1 MKKIFLIVFC
11 LILNM
16 LLNMFPAHAVGNNP
30 SNIYEVNSGDTLPGL
45 ANKFDTSVEELK
57 VTNGLQSNIL
67 LAGQKLWVPM
77 MYKVV
82 AGDTLKEISLENN
95 SSVDTI
101 KTINGLSSEQIHVG
115 QILKITPK
123 KMTMQ
128 GQYILMTKEEFGDWL
143 FHNRFTRKISLI
155 QQHHTWL
162 PSYKQFYGS
171 NHFKMLM
178 SMENYHVNK
187 MGWKNIAQN
196 ITTFPDGKIAV
207 SRPFDIAPEGSIGNE
222 ANSVGIAIENVGNFD
237 IGHDVMS
244 EEQKETIVYI
254 TALLCI
260 KFGLTPSIDSITY
273 HHWWHY
279 RTKERVLDN
288 SKEYEVKTC
297 PGTGFFGG
305 NSTIS
310 AKTYFY
316 PLVSR
321 KMQEISASMH

>member
-1 MKKIFLIVFC
+1 MKKFFLIVFS

-16 LLNMFPAHAVGNNP
+16 LLNIYPAHAVDSNQ
-30 SNIYEVNSGDTLPGL
+30 SNIYEVKSGDTLPGL
-45 ANKFDTSVEELK
+45 ANKYDTSVEELK
-57 VTNGLQSNIL
+57 VTNGLQSNTL
-67 LAGQKLWVPM
+67 FVGQKLWVPV
-77 MYKVV
+77 MYQVV
-82 AGDTLKEISLENN
+82 AGDTLREISSAYNA
-95 SSVDTI
+95 SVDTI
-101 KTINGLSSEQIHVG
+101 KTINGLSSDRIHIG

-128 GQYILMTKEEFGDWL
+128 GQFILMTKEEFKNWL

-155 QQHHTWL
+155 QQHHTWS
-162 PSYKQFYGS
+162 PSYKTFDGS
-171 NHFKMLM
+171 NHFKLLK
-178 SMENYHVNK
+178 SMENYHVNT

-207 SRPFDIAPEGSIGNE
+207 SRPFDIAPEGSIGFK
-222 ANSVGIAIENVGNFD
+222 ANSVGITIENVGNFD

-279 RTKERVLDN
+279 KTKERVLDN
-288 SKEYEVKTC
+288 SKENEVKTC

-316 PLVSR
+316 PLVLR